1 MPAEPP
7 KWAALA
13 SPSPPPSSLLFHFAS
28 AFLRRRHYISPP
40 RSPFVP
46 NNKPLLTPFAFQ
58 PSHYYP
64 MAAATTTTTTTTTTV
79 VVGATTPL
87 TPSIRIQI
95 PITPFSSPCSAPPPS
110 VSSATSSLPNS
121 QRPKLCLLPPPPT
134 PHFSPNLFM
143 KSKAASGPNSFLTP
157 PTTSLSPHNR
167 DSCRSYHLSNLH
179 SWQPS
184 CGSSAVTS
192 SRA

>member
-1 MPAEPP
+1 ML
-7 KWAALA
+7 KHQT
-13 SPSPPPSSLLFHFAS
+13 F
-28 AFLRRRHYISPP
+28 
-40 RSPFVP
+40 
-46 NNKPLLTPFAFQ
+46 NKATSKYTEKHNKLTTRW
-58 PSHYYP
+58 SKGLTDSDTTNV
-64 MAAATTTTTTTTTTV
+64 TTTTTTTTTTV

-184 CGSSAVTS
+184 CGSSAATS